1 MNRII
6 FGVLLLA
13 ATALFVGCNQ
23 QSGAKTNNPTGTGE
37 DSPTGAYK
45 RLYAAVKAKDIEG
58 IKAVMSKKSIE
69 FAKMAGGQ
77 QNKPLEQ
84 VLENGFTATTFS
96 NSLPQIRDERVNG
109 DMGAVEV
116 HNDKDNKW
124 EDLPFVR
131 EDGAWKLAIGE
142 MFAGTWKSPGKSQA
156 EKEREA
162 SNATSNNMIPMNVN
176 ANANFTGV
184 HPMIPKPAANVPK
197 STANTK

>member
-1 MNRII
+1 MKRII
-6 FGVLLLA
+6 FGVVLLA
-13 ATALFVGCNQ
+13 VSAILIGCNQ
-23 QSGAKTNNPTGTGE
+23 PSGAKATNPTGSGE

-45 RLYAAVKAKDIEG
+45 RLYAAVKAKDVEG
-58 IKAVMSKKSIE
+58 IKAAMSKKSIE

-77 QNKPLEQ
+77 QNKPLEK

-96 NSLPQIRDERVNG
+96 DSLPQIRDERVNG

-142 MFAGTWKSPGKSQA
+142 MFAGTWKSPGESQS

-162 SNATSNNMIPMNVN
+162 SNAVSNNMIPANVN

-197 STANTK
+197 PPANAK